1 MPRPWMDYAPAR
13 GSRAHWADV
22 GADARYFGTGNAV
35 TQQRRREAVER
46 SIPCAARP
54 AWNASEESA
63 WSAMVQLQ
71 GVPHAKHLDAPTH
84 A

>member
-1 MPRPWMDYAPAR
+1 MDYAPAR

-54 AWNASEESA
+54 AWNAS
-63 WSAMVQLQ
+63 
-71 GVPHAKHLDAPTH
+71 
-84 A
+84 